1 MNNPKDLTVDELAR
15 QCVAGVKS
23 GMMVGLGTG
32 RAAARGVQALAERVK
47 AEGLEITCVST
58 SKATEVLG
66 ASLGL
71 KIVDFARVE
80 RVDFLFDGADEL
92 DPQLNML
99 KGGGGAMTRERIVAA
114 ASVRR
119 VNILDESKLVTH
131 LGQNMPLPVEVIPMG
146 LASVQA
152 RLRGLGLEGKVRQ
165 KKEAPGDLISDNGN
179 LIVDCRLLPTA
190 NLTHL
195 AKELDHTAGVV
206 DHGLF
211 LIEAQEVLIEGK
223 NGIVRKSR

>member
-1 MNNPKDLTVDELAR
+1 MDDLAV
-15 QCVAGVKS
+15 QCVAPVKS

-32 RAAARGVQALAERVK
+32 RAAARGVHALAAKVK
-47 AEGLEITCVST
+47 AEKLDITCVST
-58 SKATEVLG
+58 SKATEALG

-99 KGGGGAMTRERIVAA
+99 KGGGAAMTRERIVAA
-114 ASVRR
+114 AAVRR
-119 VNILDESKLVTH
+119 VNILDESKLVAH

-146 LASVQA
+146 LASVNA
-152 RLRGLGLEGKVRQ
+152 RLRAMGLVGVVRQ
-165 KKEAPGDLISDNGN
+165 RKDGPGDLVTDNGN
-179 LIVDCRLLPTA
+179 LIIDCALLPSA
-190 NLTHL
+190 NLAQL
-195 AKELDHTAGVV
+195 AREMDTTAGIV

-211 LIEAQEVLIEGK
+211 LAETQEVLIEGK
-223 NGIVRKSR
+223 SGVIRKSR